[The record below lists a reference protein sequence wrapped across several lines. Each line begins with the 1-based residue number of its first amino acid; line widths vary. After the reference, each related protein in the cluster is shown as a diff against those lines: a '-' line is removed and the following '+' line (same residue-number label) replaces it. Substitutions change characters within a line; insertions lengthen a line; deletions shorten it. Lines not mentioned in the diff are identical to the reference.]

1 MRSLAVSIVLIVL
14 LSPALTAQTK
24 SLLIEDMTWTE
35 VRDAIAAGKTTAI
48 YYAGSTEQNG
58 PGMAL
63 GKHVFLAHYLAPKIA
78 AQLGNALV
86 YPTMPFAPTGDWGR
100 TGPGTIDTA
109 KKTGHMRFAG
119 SVNLSE
125 ETFGAVA
132 HDVALSAISA
142 GFKNVVLMCDHGGPA
157 QSQLASVAEE
167 MNKEWAPKG
176 IHVYYIPDLYVK
188 EKEVMREYM
197 QKHGLPVDLHAGADD
212 TSEVL
217 YADKM
222 VNGKS
227 SKWIRPGKL
236 VRGREGDGTGVDG
249 DPTKATVDLGK
260 IFTDAKVSLAV
271 RQIKQLIAAG
281 K

>member
-1 MRSLAVSIVLIVL
+1 VFLVLLSLAV
-14 LSPALTAQTK
+14 TAPTN

-63 GKHVFLAHYLAPKIA
+63 GKHVFIAHYLAPIIA

-86 YPTMPFAPTGDWGR
+86 YPTMPFAPTGDWGL
-100 TGPGTIDTA
+100 TAPGVIDPA
-109 KKTGHMRFAG
+109 KKTDHMRYAG

-132 HDVALSAISA
+132 HDVVLSAISA
-142 GFKNVVLMCDHGGPA
+142 GFKNVVLMCDHGGEA
-157 QSQLASVAEE
+157 QSRLAKVGEE
-167 MNKEWAPKG
+167 MNKEWTPKG
-176 IHVYYIPDLYVK
+176 IHVYYIPDLYFK
-188 EKEVMREYM
+188 EKEVMKDYTK
-197 QKHGLPVDLHAGADD
+197 KHGLPVDLHAGTDD

-217 YADKM
+217 YVDKM

-236 VRGREGDGTGVDG
+236 VNARGDDGNGVDG
-249 DPTKATVDLGK
+249 DQMKGTVDLGK
-260 IFTDAKVSLAV
+260 MFTDAKVSLAV
-271 RQIKQLIAAG
+271 TQIKQLIAAG

>member
-1 MRSLAVSIVLIVL
+1 MKSVAIPMLLAVL
-14 LSPALTAQTK
+14 LSSALTAQTN

-35 VRDAIAAGKTTAI
+35 VLGAIAAGKTTAI

-63 GKHVFLAHYLAPKIA
+63 GKHVFIAHYLAPKIA

-100 TGPGTIDTA
+100 TGPGVIDPA
-109 KKTGHMRFAG
+109 KKDGHMRFAG

-125 ETFGAVA
+125 ETFGVVA

-142 GFKNVVLMCDHGGPA
+142 GFRNVVLMCDHGGPA
-157 QSQLASVAEE
+157 QSQLAKVAEE

-176 IHVYYIPDLYVK
+176 IHVYYIPDLYFK
-188 EKEVMREYM
+188 EKDVMKEYM
-197 QKHGLPVDLHAGADD
+197 QKHGLPVDLHAGTDD
-212 TSEVL
+212 ISEVL
-217 YADKM
+217 YVDKM
-222 VNGKS
+222 MNGKS
-227 SKWIRPGKL
+227 SRWIRPGKL
-236 VRGREGDGTGVDG
+236 VNAREGDGTGVDG
-249 DPTKATVDLGK
+249 DQTKGTVDLGK
-260 IFTDAKVSLAV
+260 MFTDAKVSFAV
-271 RQIKQLIAAG
+271 NQIKQLISTG